1 LNDPQHAGGALPGT
15 LGELAEEL
23 GNLRYDALAEFLNLL
38 ATKLDG
44 DATQYEKR
52 GCKRLAKALR
62 DAATGANEAAT
73 AIQRAWKI
81 CEPHM

>member
-1 LNDPQHAGGALPGT
+1 MNDPQHAGGALPGT

-23 GNLRYDALAEFLNLL
+23 GNLRYDALAEFLSLL
-38 ATKLDG
+38 AAKLG
-44 DATQYEKR
+44 EDATQDEKR
-52 GCKRLAKALR
+52 GRSRLATALR